1 MSVTTTVDQLLLEV
15 ARQLSSPCDNV
26 PIKDRRILLSLSKQL
41 LQGKFLTENQANL
54 LVKIFNENLDFV
66 SSVNNVA
73 ADIINLNVWST
84 KFRIIERIRKISID
98 RSGDPRI
105 KVEFTYDKRL
115 RSKLSSMSEQIQGS
129 ISVCN
134 QREFYLVLTE
144 KNILVVL
151 SEFRRD
157 HFTIDE
163 NLLNFYHEIRNIIKT
178 QSNMYDVFS
187 LTDEKFKKII
197 TDRVGEISVNNLLA
211 LHDKKIKYGYKVF
224 EQIPEKTLPS
234 LIAQRNY
241 QKIFIDR
248 NQVEL
253 TEIVNSVTQLKRFPI
268 LAIFD
273 GHDPVADK
281 NMLEMLLNSVKSNN
295 LTSNFGIYFRYDKSE
310 DTCGFNS
317 YINENALNTVLDETT
332 AIVGIANNKI
342 PKFMI
347 KSNWRPECIISFTN
361 NFRTNKS
368 SVYFSDVDLVI
379 FYNTKQPLHGTI
391 NAIM

>member
-1 MSVTTTVDQLLLEV
+1 
-15 ARQLSSPCDNV
+15 
-26 PIKDRRILLSLSKQL
+26 
-41 LQGKFLTENQANL
+41 
-54 LVKIFNENLDFV
+54 
-66 SSVNNVA
+66 
-73 ADIINLNVWST
+73 
-84 KFRIIERIRKISID
+84 
-98 RSGDPRI
+98 
-105 KVEFTYDKRL
+105 
-115 RSKLSSMSEQIQGS
+115 MSEQIQGS

-134 QREFYLVLTE
+134 QREFYLALTE

-281 NMLEMLLNSVKSNN
+281 NMLEILDSKQ
-295 LTSNFGIYFRYDKSE
+295 GIYGHRYNLKDGGVSVRLVSGGAFGAKISKISNDLNFKS
-310 DTCGFNS
+310 TIGLLS
-317 YINENALNTVLDETT
+317 SL
-332 AIVGIANNKI
+332 
-342 PKFMI
+342 
-347 KSNWRPECIISFTN
+347 FTN
-361 NFRTNKS
+361 
-368 SVYFSDVDLVI
+368 I
-379 FYNTKQPLHGTI
+379 
-391 NAIM
+391 